1 MDNVIPTGLVAREMS
16 PAYLGRASDW
26 YEDLRCSEHWTVS
39 KPSMTV
45 LV

>member
-16 PAYLGRASDW
+16 PAYLGRASDC
-26 YEDLRCSEHWTVS
+26 YEDRSEHWTVS